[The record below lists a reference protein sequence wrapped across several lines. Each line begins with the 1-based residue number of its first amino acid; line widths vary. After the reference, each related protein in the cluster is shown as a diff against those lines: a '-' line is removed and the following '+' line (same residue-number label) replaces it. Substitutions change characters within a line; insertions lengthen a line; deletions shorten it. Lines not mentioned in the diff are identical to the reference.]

1 MAEPKVFA
9 FINYKGGVA
18 KTTSAYHIGCW
29 LAAVKNKNVL
39 LIDIDPQTNLTFL
52 CASIEDWERR
62 KSRVGTIATMCKRYL
77 DLCSSIENW
86 ERRRSKV
93 GIIATMYKRYLAR
106 KSIDTKKYI
115 WETPI
120 RLRDGRFHPRIDLVP
135 CDIDL
140 IGEDIDGGRIAGA
153 YPNMEMLKKNPE
165 QFFRDRDFLSK
176 AIDEVR
182 HMYDYV
188 LIDCPPNLYLM
199 TQNALVASD
208 HYIVTAIPDHLSTI
222 GLNILINKVREIDKL
237 ARCAATLAAGK
248 TDRGRLADFGAVL
261 FVRVQTSGSM
271 PTNAHANKMGEIRE
285 KHRCFETYTTQ
296 LIGYTEAAENSLPV
310 WLHDSGSAK
319 RASEKQE
326 YPKIVD
332 ELLEKF

>member
-1 MAEPKVFA
+1 MAAAKVFA
-9 FINYKGGVA
+9 FINNKGGVA

-29 LAAVKNKNVL
+29 LAAHKDKSVL

-52 CASIEDWERR
+52 CASIEDWQRR
-62 KSRVGTIATMCKRYL
+62 KSRVGTIATMYKRYS
-77 DLCSSIENW
+77 DLCAAIEKW
-86 ERRRSKV
+86 EKRRSKV

-115 WETPI
+115 WKTPI
-120 RLRDGRFHPRIDLVP
+120 RLRDGRFHPRIDLLP

-140 IGEDIDGGRIAGA
+140 IGEDMGGGQIAGA
-153 YPNMEMLKKNPE
+153 YPSMETLKKNPE
-165 QFFRDRDFLSK
+165 QFLRDRDFLSK

-182 HMYDYV
+182 HTYDYV
-188 LIDCPPNLYLM
+188 FIDCPPNLYLM

-208 HYIVTAIPDHLSTI
+208 HYMVPAIPDHLSTV

-237 ARCAATLAAGK
+237 ANCAAALTAGK

-261 FVRVQTSGSM
+261 FVRVQITRSA
-271 PTNAHANKMGEIRE
+271 PTNAHASKMREIRE
-285 KHRCFETYTTQ
+285 KNRCFETYTTQ
-296 LIGYTEAAENSLPV
+296 LIGYTEAAESSLPV
-310 WLHDSGSAK
+310 WLHDSGNAK
-319 RASEKQE
+319 NASKKQE